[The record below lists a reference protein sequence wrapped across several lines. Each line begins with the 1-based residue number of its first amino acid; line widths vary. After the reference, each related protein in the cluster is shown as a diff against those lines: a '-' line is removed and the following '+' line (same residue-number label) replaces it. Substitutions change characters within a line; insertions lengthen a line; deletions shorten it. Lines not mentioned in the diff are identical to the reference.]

1 VDINT
6 CFVLGFSL
14 PSGGIEAVSFLIGLI
29 SGIFGG
35 LVGLGGGIVMVPLLS
50 RFLSIAQQKI
60 HGTSLVAV
68 VFAGLSGAA
77 AYAVNGTVDYR
88 AALILAV
95 TASLMAR
102 VGARYC
108 VRLPGWKLRRYFG
121 FFLIVMSLLLFGKP
135 FFGSMAAHP
144 LTGWEKDL
152 SLVVIGLAT
161 GFLAGLL
168 GIGGGAFTVLA
179 ILFIVGMNQYT
190 AQGCSLLALV
200 PVGGVGAYTHWRH
213 GNIVFS
219 ILPGLIG
226 GIILGAFMGGT
237 FANLLPENILRIL
250 FAVVLMW
257 LGIEMI
263 RRGQPSDPEL
273 FDMKE

>member
-1 VDINT
+1 
-6 CFVLGFSL
+6 
-14 PSGGIEAVSFLIGLI
+14 VSFLIGLI

-35 LVGLGGGIVMVPLLS
+35 LVGLGGGIVMVPLLG
-50 RFLSIAQQKI
+50 RFLTIAQQKI

-88 AALILAV
+88 AALILAI

-102 VGARYC
+102 IGARYC
-108 VRLPGWKLRRYFG
+108 IRLPGWKLRRYFG
-121 FFLIVMSLLLFGKP
+121 FFLIIMSLLLVGKP
-135 FFGSMAAHP
+135 FFGSMSANP

-152 SLVVIGLAT
+152 FLVVIGLST

-179 ILFIVGMNQYT
+179 MVFIVGMNQHI
-190 AQGCSLLALV
+190 AQGCTLLALV
-200 PVGGVGAYTHWRH
+200 PAGAVGVYTHWKH
-213 GNIVFS
+213 GNIVLS

-226 GIILGAFMGGT
+226 GIILGAFTGGM
-237 FANLLPENILRIL
+237 FANILPENILRIL
-250 FAVVLMW
+250 FAAVLVG

-263 RRGQPSDPEL
+263 RRSQPSEAEVCDLE
-273 FDMKE
+273 E

>member
-1 VDINT
+1 M
-6 CFVLGFSL
+6 
-14 PSGGIEAVSFLIGLI
+14 SFLIGLI

-35 LVGLGGGIVMVPLLS
+35 LVGLGGGTVMVPLIS
-50 RFLSIAQQKI
+50 RLLRLAQQSV

-95 TASLMAR
+95 TASLTAR

-121 FFLIVMSLLLFGKP
+121 FFLIIMALLLIGKP
-135 FFGSMAAHP
+135 FFGGMSANP
-144 LTGWEKDL
+144 LTGWEKDFF
-152 SLVVIGLAT
+152 LVVIGLAT

-179 ILFIVGMNQYT
+179 MVFIVGMNQYI
-190 AQGCSLLALV
+190 AQGCTLLALV
-200 PVGGVGAYTHWRH
+200 PAGAVGAYTHWRH
-213 GNIVFS
+213 GNIVLS

-226 GIILGAFMGGT
+226 GIILGAFAGGM
-237 FANLLPENILRIL
+237 FANILPENILRIF
-250 FAVVLMW
+250 FATVLLW
-257 LGIEMI
+257 LGIGMI
-263 RRGQPSDPEL
+263 RQSQQADAEL
-273 FDMKE
+273 CNLEK